1 MTRQAITLSLR
12 CCVSFPLRRELLP
25 RCCYPMSLQS
35 RRRLR
40 RFAVSRTVS
49 AEPYGSRLP
58 CPRGQRRRGT
68 SPVWMKHPCLQM
80 MTPITRRAGEDSRI
94 ASLQE
99 TQRGPGLMLRRQ
111 GGGSHVIQANAPPF
125 GVTLAGLFATLHRWN
140 ALATFPRGEIAPRVL
155 PTSSARVRT
164 RTGRIKSM
172 LPTLTAPFL
181 LRLSISSIRFT
192 RPERGE
198 VRREGTS
205 CRRTVAS
212 SGYQIMGVGRCW

>member
-1 MTRQAITLSLR
+1 
-12 CCVSFPLRRELLP
+12 
-25 RCCYPMSLQS
+25 
-35 RRRLR
+35 
-40 RFAVSRTVS
+40 
-49 AEPYGSRLP
+49 
-58 CPRGQRRRGT
+58 
-68 SPVWMKHPCLQM
+68 
-80 MTPITRRAGEDSRI
+80 
-94 ASLQE
+94 
-99 TQRGPGLMLRRQ
+99 QRGPGLMLRRQ

-192 RPERGE
+192 RPVGAKENSRGQGSHPE
-198 VRREGTS
+198 S
-205 CRRTVAS
+205 CQSHACVQRPT
-212 SGYQIMGVGRCW
+212 G